1 MEIQH
6 YLRRTQGNMTKTPV
20 AVGVLTHSMA
30 EQHSLPNTPYKRA
43 VADIVKL
50 LKNETQKMNLTMEDL
65 LPPVDQPYYQYSGS
79 VPGSCSEETEWLV
92 YEVEMNT
99 TSELLHTLRMQ
110 SDVQSFFDMVQA
122 SSDIFY
128 SNWSGASNGIKLQ
141 AAKMQPN
148 EINETSSEMETPEAN
163 KNVMEPAEGTL
174 GILMPVSNTVPIFPE
189 ATLVASEVISMSL
202 QSVVPVRTRTQ
213 NTTLPF
219 STSRSTTHS
228 NIDSLEKAPSSNG
241 SSTNQLN
248 KEMSHTAPSSELQ
261 TTTSLHTITPVDSG
275 LESNFNMHA
284 NGTSSSSGLESPLVH
299 TQTTETLGSQG
310 MAPVPKLFAFV
321 GVIVTIFFIL

>member
-65 LPPVDQPYYQYSGS
+65 LPPVDQPYYQY
-79 VPGSCSEETEWLV
+79 
-92 YEVEMNT
+92 
-99 TSELLHTLRMQ
+99 R
-110 SDVQSFFDMVQA
+110 
-122 SSDIFY
+122 
-128 SNWSGASNGIKLQ
+128 SGASNGIKLQ